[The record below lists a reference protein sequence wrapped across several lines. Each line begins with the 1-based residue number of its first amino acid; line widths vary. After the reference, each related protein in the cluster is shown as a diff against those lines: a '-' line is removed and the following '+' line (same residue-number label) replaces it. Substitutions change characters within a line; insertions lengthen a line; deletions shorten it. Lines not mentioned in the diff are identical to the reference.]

1 MKLIVGLGNPG
12 LKYDRTRHN
21 VGFWVI
27 DKLAQRNRIALG
39 EAICLATVGRVQSH
53 DEPFVLAKPQTFMNR
68 SGQSV
73 TALQQEFR
81 AGLTD
86 LLVVYDDLDLPLGRL
101 RVRARGSA
109 GGHRGIQSILEAV
122 GSSEFGR
129 VRIGIG
135 RPPLGLDVVSY
146 VLEPLNEEAWQSFQA
161 IVDRAADA
169 VERFIA
175 SGVERAM
182 QDFNSVS

>member
-12 LKYDRTRHN
+12 PKYERTRHN

-39 EAICLATVGRVQSH
+39 EAMGLATVGRGEGNR
-53 DEPFVLAKPQTFMNR
+53 EPFVLAKPQTFMNR

-73 TALQQEFR
+73 AALQQELQT
-81 AGLTD
+81 GLAD

-122 GSSEFGR
+122 GSGEFCR

-135 RPPLGLDVVSY
+135 RPPLGVEVVSY
-146 VLEPLNEEAWQSFQA
+146 VLEPLSEESLQSFEA

-169 VERFIA
+169 VDRFLA
-175 SGVERAM
+175 AGVERAM